1 MSLCGLALS
10 FNNALCELGD
20 PILQPC
26 CFRECFSLHRCGFGD
41 HQTGNLG
48 HDGGTRRTRVRI
60 RRPTSPLQT
69 RRRGVPAF
77 ATPDDI
83 RSGTLGVAQCI
94 HTSLAVRG
102 ERGDQHDPDQRED
115 ADGEP
120 GDAFDGGEGTDAQT
134 HSAPPRSGGRGCD
147 GHGRKGHG
155 RQVECPH
162 VEIAI
167 VRARHGEDRHGRQ
180 VGMEEGRRT
189 APLDSRRPPS
199 PQPQPPWLLALG
211 SLRCGRSEELESHF
225 TTAPISSK
233 LLRCSA
239 YCWSCCFPPPRPPS
253 CRHRLRTSACT
264 SEPCVV
270 CVFMPRVEP

>member
-1 MSLCGLALS
+1 MPIERAIGGNMSLCGLALS
-10 FNNALCELGD
+10 FNNLCELGD

-162 VEIAI
+162 VEIVI
-167 VRARHGEDRHGRQ
+167 VGTRHCEDRHGREE
-180 VGMEEGRRT
+180 GMEEGGMT

-199 PQPQPPWLLALG
+199 PQPQPPWLLAMLEG
-211 SLRCGRSEELESHF
+211 LRNHYFKNQAEDGQIAYRRDHAA
-225 TTAPISSK
+225 TTSK
-233 LLRCSA
+233 YAHNAWTYAMWCARA
-239 YCWSCCFPPPRPPS
+239 
-253 CRHRLRTSACT
+253 
-264 SEPCVV
+264 VV
-270 CVFMPRVEP
+270 